1 MRTAYAKA
9 LTCAPPTIALHTMSY
24 LKFLNLMEA
33 VKGLPT
39 FPSMDAVEDRM
50 LNTLALLWESKTPV
64 TVLQSMEMLDN
75 VSPATAHR
83 RLKTLSAKG
92 FIAFDADAND
102 KRIRYVV
109 PTPLANQYFA
119 QLEDCLTKAQQ

>member
-1 MRTAYAKA
+1 MY
-9 LTCAPPTIALHTMSY
+9 Y
-24 LKFLNLMEA
+24 LKFVNLMEA

-39 FPSMDAVEDRM
+39 FPTMDAIEDRM
-50 LNTLALLWESKTPV
+50 LNTFALLWESKTPV

-92 FIAFDADAND
+92 FIAFDTDAND